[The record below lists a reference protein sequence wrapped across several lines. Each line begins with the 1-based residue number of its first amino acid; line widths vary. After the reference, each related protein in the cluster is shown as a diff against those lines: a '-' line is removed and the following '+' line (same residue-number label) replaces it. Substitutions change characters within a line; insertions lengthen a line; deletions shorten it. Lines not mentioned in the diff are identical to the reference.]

1 MTSTLTGV
9 TEIDL
14 SSHSITGGAAA
25 ALADLTRLQTLRL
38 GTGLTVGCLPRP
50 LYAVIRVRQ
59 IATDLDLTQDLCEKP
74 GRPSN
79 VTSTATTAHSISLSW
94 DAPTDGGTV
103 VGYRIKRKTV
113 PGDLVTIVYDT
124 GSTATTYVDSVLEP
138 GTHYRYRV
146 YALNSVGGEGE
157 MSRPPLD
164 VRTDP

>member
-1 MTSTLTGV
+1 MTSTTSGV

-14 SSHSITGGAAA
+14 RGHGITGGAAA
-25 ALADLTRLQTLRL
+25 ALADLPRLQTLRL
-38 GTGLTVGCLPRP
+38 GTGLTLGCLPRP
-50 LYAVIRVRQ
+50 LFAVIRVRQ
-59 IATDLDLTQDLCEKP
+59 VATDLDLMQDLCEKP
-74 GRPSN
+74 GRPLN
-79 VTSTATTAHSISLSW
+79 VTSTATTAHSVSLSW
-94 DAPTDGGTV
+94 DAPTGDGAV

-124 GSTATTYVDSVLEP
+124 GSTATTYVDRVLEP

-146 YALNSVGGEGE
+146 HALNAAGGEGE